1 MNTLTTC
8 SLKSGLNQS
17 SKQEK
22 QQNFWKLSRNGLYI
36 LHMDRVTGSLAKQV
50 GQVLLL
56 PHSTLMFLISCFFDF
71 VLASLFLFISIIAR
85 ETFESLDNIK
95 VW

>member
-1 MNTLTTC
+1 MTLQC

-22 QQNFWKLSRNGLYI
+22 QQNFWK
-36 LHMDRVTGSLAKQV
+36 AEV
-50 GQVLLL
+50 GFIFSTWIESPDCWLNKLVKFHCFA
-56 PHSTLMFLISCFFDF
+56 HSALMFLISYLFDF
-71 VLASLFLFISIIAR
+71 VLASLFLFISIIGR
-85 ETFESLDNIK
+85 ETFESLDITK